1 MSGPGFTTKLLT
13 GVAELLAA
21 AGVGAWRPDGSPYA
35 AGETAIVLGG
45 MPPDPARVVLL
56 GAYPV
61 VDDVAQPES
70 TIGVQLRTRAGADP
84 RDVQD
89 LDDAAFD
96 ALQGLSQQL
105 VGGVWVVQMYRRS
118 SAALGQARDV
128 TDRWERT
135 SNYYAEVMRPGAHRP
150 ADA

>member
-1 MSGPGFTTKLLT
+1 VTGRGFTTQLLT
-13 GVAELLAA
+13 GVAEILAA
-21 AGVGAWRPDGSPYA
+21 AGVGVWHPDGSPYA
-35 AGETAIVLGG
+35 AGETGIVFGA
-45 MPPDPARVVLL
+45 MPADPVRVVLL

-61 VDDVAQPES
+61 VDDVAQPEA

-89 LDDAAFD
+89 LDDAARD
-96 ALQGLSQQL
+96 ALHGLTQRD

-118 SAALGQARDV
+118 SAALGQTRDV
-128 TDRWERT
+128 ADSWERT
-135 SNYYAEVMRPGAHRP
+135 SNFYVECMRPTALIP